1 MKVNKEK
8 NKKLIER
15 YPFLIPHDRL
25 TDEVLKDFDYTYT
38 EMDDM
43 PDGWRDAF
51 GEQMCEE
58 IREELVRVGH
68 LEKYRVVQI
77 KEKYGCLCW
86 YDFGGT
92 KKIDREIIPKYS
104 HLSARICVRCGK
116 PATKLSAGWISPYC
130 DACADEIGDRERF
143 IHIEKQLGK
152 SEDDT
157 ASERIE
163 NEKDPDFF

>member
-25 TDEVLKDFDYTYT
+25 TDEVPKDFDYTYT
-38 EMDDM
+38 EIDDM
-43 PDGWRDAF
+43 PNGWRDAF

-92 KKIDREIIPKYS
+92 KKNRS
-104 HLSARICVRCGK
+104 
-116 PATKLSAGWISPYC
+116 
-130 DACADEIGDRERF
+130 
-143 IHIEKQLGK
+143 
-152 SEDDT
+152 
-157 ASERIE
+157 
-163 NEKDPDFF
+163 